1 MPKKK
6 FTDEMKA
13 VFMTAVHEYMAKGWS
28 AGSAYK
34 QVAAEYQQEG
44 KEVPEK
50 NTCYN
55 WLAREKRESANLDG
69 PDGSSFAKATED
81 MQRGN
86 RSEDPRGTDV
96 ENAETEEAA
105 RYPEDGAETEAEPEA
120 EDTTEA
126 APELDPP
133 SPKLLRTSDYTH
145 RLELMVR
152 LYRRRFERDIDAV
165 CDRLLPELAEEE

>member
-1 MPKKK
+1 MARKK

-13 VFMTAVHEYMAKGWS
+13 AFMTAVHGYMAKGWS

-44 KEVPEK
+44 KDVPEK
-50 NTCYN
+50 SHFYR
-55 WLAREKRESANLDG
+55 WLEREKRESANLDG
-69 PDGSSFAKATED
+69 PDG
-81 MQRGN
+81 QVRLVGRRGN
-86 RSEDPRGTDV
+86 RSGDPRGTDV

-105 RYPEDGAETEAEPEA
+105 RDPEDGAETEAEPEA

-126 APELDPP
+126 APELD
-133 SPKLLRTSDYTH
+133 DYTS
-145 RLELMVR
+145 RLEMMVR
-152 LYRRRFERDIDAV
+152 LYRTRSEAAVDAV

>member
-13 VFMTAVHEYMAKGWS
+13 AFMTAVHGYMDKGWS

-55 WLAREKRESANLDG
+55 WLAREKRESGGEGADAANRANLDG
-69 PDGSSFAKATED
+69 PDGQD
-81 MQRGN
+81 GLDGQRGN
-86 RSEDPRGTDV
+86 LSGDPRGAD
-96 ENAETEEAA
+96 AAADPEESAS
-105 RYPEDGAETEAEPEA
+105 
-120 EDTTEA
+120 
-126 APELDPP
+126 DP
-133 SPKLLRTSDYTH
+133 DYTR
-145 RLELMVR
+145 RLEMMVR
-152 LYRRRFERDIDAV
+152 LYRTRSEAAVDAV

>member
-13 VFMTAVHEYMAKGWS
+13 AFMTAVHGYMDKGWS

-55 WLAREKRESANLDG
+55 WLAREKRESGGEGADAANRPTCPTSPTG
-69 PDGSSFAKATED
+69 P
-81 MQRGN
+81 
-86 RSEDPRGTDV
+86 TD
-96 ENAETEEAA
+96 
-105 RYPEDGAETEAEPEA
+105 AEPTGPGEP
-120 EDTTEA
+120 EPEGPEGPPGET
-126 APELDPP
+126 PELD
-133 SPKLLRTSDYTH
+133 DYT
-145 RLELMVR
+145 RKLEAMLR
-152 LYRRRFERDIDAV
+152 LYRRRTEADVDAV
-165 CDRLLPELAEEE
+165 CDRLLPDLCAEEE

>member
-1 MPKKK
+1 MARKK

-13 VFMTAVHEYMAKGWS
+13 AFMTAVHGYMVKGWS

-50 NTCYN
+50 SHFYR
-55 WLAREKRESANLDG
+55 WLEREKRESGGEGADAANRPTCPTSPTGLTYAKPTG
-69 PDGSSFAKATED
+69 PG
-81 MQRGN
+81 
-86 RSEDPRGTDV
+86 
-96 ENAETEEAA
+96 
-105 RYPEDGAETEAEPEA
+105 EPEP
-120 EDTTEA
+120 EGPEGQPGES
-126 APELDPP
+126 PELD
-133 SPKLLRTSDYTH
+133 DYTH

-152 LYRRRFERDIDAV
+152 LYRTRSEAAVDAV

>member
-1 MPKKK
+1 MARKK

-13 VFMTAVHEYMAKGWS
+13 AFMTAVHGYMDKGWS

-55 WLAREKRESANLDG
+55 WLAREKRESGGEGADSANRPTCPTCPTG
-69 PDGSSFAKATED
+69 PTKA
-81 MQRGN
+81 
-86 RSEDPRGTDV
+86 
-96 ENAETEEAA
+96 
-105 RYPEDGAETEAEPEA
+105 EAEEPA
-120 EDTTEA
+120 EA
-126 APELDPP
+126 APELD
-133 SPKLLRTSDYTH
+133 DYTR
-145 RLELMVR
+145 RLEMMVR
-152 LYRRRFERDIDAV
+152 LYRTHSEAAVDAV

>member
-1 MPKKK
+1 MARKK

-13 VFMTAVHEYMAKGWS
+13 AFMTAVHGYMAKGWS

-44 KEVPEK
+44 KAVPEK
-50 NTCYN
+50 NTLYY
-55 WLAREKRESANLDG
+55 WMMLEKRESANLDG
-69 PDGSSFAKATED
+69 PDG
-81 MQRGN
+81 QVGLVGRRGN

-96 ENAETEEAA
+96 EN
-105 RYPEDGAETEAEPEA
+105 AETEAEPEA

-126 APELDPP
+126 APELD
-133 SPKLLRTSDYTH
+133 DYTR
-145 RLELMVR
+145 RLEMMVR
-152 LYRRRFERDIDAV
+152 LYRTRSEAAVDAV